1 MSHEPDDMIA
11 EAALGRRGEALDESV
26 SLATPL
32 TMGRIAGRADAGR
45 ITRQIASAFD
55 LEAPELVVHTSGRD
69 VVTFAGQADGHPV
82 GLFAVLTRGDAGT
95 YSAVDLYARP
105 WPFVAIAREKLAA
118 EDDLFRDDVD
128 LSTPYVASGPNAPY
142 LETAPSL
149 PGLALDVAF
158 HSPVLTATAAGRDL
172 VTVILK
178 AVEETYGTPRYHWA
192 FPASDNRLIALYD
205 GSVHGHVLQIA
216 AVLTLNQAGQ
226 IADMRI
232 YSRPWPV
239 TALFRGEVYK
249 LLRGT
254 LGAEFWQG
262 QPPLAALGEQ

>member
-1 MSHEPDDMIA
+1 M
-11 EAALGRRGEALDESV
+11 
-26 SLATPL
+26 
-32 TMGRIAGRADAGR
+32 
-45 ITRQIASAFD
+45 RQIASAFN
-55 LEAPELVVHTSGRD
+55 LGTPELVTQTSGRH
-69 VVTFAGQADGHPV
+69 VVTFFGQADDHPV
-82 GLFAVLTRGDAGT
+82 GLFAVLTPGATGP
-95 YSAVDLYARP
+95 YNAVDLYARP

-128 LSTPYVASGPNAPY
+128 LSAPYVASGPNAPY

-178 AVEETYGTPRYHWA
+178 AVEETYGTPRYHWVR
-192 FPASDNRLIALYD
+192 SVGDNRLIALYD

-254 LGAEFWQG
+254 LGGEFWQG